1 MSAASFFI
9 DMRRLHLDL
18 RMQLLQSS
26 SISDQCVLQQC
37 RAAAIIFKS
46 ILPRGIQLFQLGN
59 PELSWYISVTGEV
72 RREKILLGIEFGRM
86 RTGMA
91 SLLCDGQ
98 IFTAI
103 FSPLTVQCAE
113 VRRGVSGWIHVL
125 RPLNGCSVWVPEN
138 YWVVTARN

>member
-18 RMQLLQSS
+18 RMPLLQSVLYQISVCYNNVVQRQSFS
-26 SISDQCVLQQC
+26 SLSYREGFNYSSL
-37 RAAAIIFKS
+37 
-46 ILPRGIQLFQLGN
+46 GIQSCRGTSLSLERCAVRKYYSALNLVGCVQAWLVCSATGRSSPRLFFL
-59 PELSWYISVTGEV
+59 
-72 RREKILLGIEFGRM
+72 
-86 RTGMA
+86 
-91 SLLCDGQ
+91 
-98 IFTAI
+98 
-103 FSPLTVQCAE
+103 LTVQCAE